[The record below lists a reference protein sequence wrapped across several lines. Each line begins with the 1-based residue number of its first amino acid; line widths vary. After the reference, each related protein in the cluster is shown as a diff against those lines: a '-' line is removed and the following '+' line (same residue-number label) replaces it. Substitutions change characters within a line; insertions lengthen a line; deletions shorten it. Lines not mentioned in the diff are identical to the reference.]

1 MIIIRYPFDDSI
13 PLYGRVLSFL
23 QYAPHGQ
30 KKFNKEV
37 YVHVQWLE
45 PFMPLFNARH
55 QLGTDSGK
63 KYQSLVPKEFAKSIE
78 TVMKRLPLHV
88 LQPHYALDEKEWDAT
103 DIILA
108 STIVRKVFMH
118 PIPNF
123 DLPEQGGRIFF
134 LNCILSFPCPIYA
147 HLILNDP
154 YVVEV
159 RKAYLLRKQQNKPF

>member
-1 MIIIRYPFDDSI
+1 M
-13 PLYGRVLSFL
+13 
-23 QYAPHGQ
+23 
-30 KKFNKEV
+30 
-37 YVHVQWLE
+37 
-45 PFMPLFNARH
+45 
-55 QLGTDSGK
+55 
-63 KYQSLVPKEFAKSIE
+63 
-78 TVMKRLPLHV
+78 PLHV
-88 LQPHYALDEKEWDAT
+88 LQPHYVLDEKEWDAT

-108 STIVRKVFMH
+108 SSIVRKVFMH

-159 RKAYLLRKQQNKPF
+159 RKAYLLRKQQNKPFSIHKSSFCLLNNIISLHL